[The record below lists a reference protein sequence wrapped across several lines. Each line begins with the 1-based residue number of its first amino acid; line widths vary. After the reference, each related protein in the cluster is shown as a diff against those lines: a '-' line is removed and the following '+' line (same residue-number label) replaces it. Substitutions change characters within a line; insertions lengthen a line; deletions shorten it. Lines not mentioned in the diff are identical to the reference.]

1 MPQDPILEE
10 IRQIRA
16 SQKRM
21 EQAVLGDS
29 EIGVTGLVKRVGS
42 VEGKVNIM
50 QKERIKLV
58 GMVTGAG
65 FVVSLLVSY
74 VFGR

>member
-29 EIGVTGLVKRVGS
+29 EIGMTGLVKRVGS
-42 VEGKVNIM
+42 VEGKVNTM
-50 QKERIKLV
+50 QKERIKLF